1 MKKLISAGLW
11 MAGGLFFAVSSGIL
25 SACLFILPREMT
37 FRMARALFK
46 ILIRIMGIT
55 LSVHG
60 RENIQKGRPY
70 LIMGN
75 HQSLFDVFVIPA
87 AIPICFVGIEAAYHF
102 SFPVWGY
109 LIQKWGCIPIEREN
123 LTKAILSL
131 DLARK
136 TLAQGMSIGVLPE
149 GHRTRTGAM
158 GPFKKGPFYLAKEAG
173 ADILP
178 FGIHGLFEF
187 NPKGSFLLN
196 PGKVIVNIGKPV
208 PYETVKD
215 FSVEELRNY
224 FFDIISGLSQKKE
237 PGR

>member
-1 MKKLISAGLW
+1 MMGGSFFALSAGIL
-11 MAGGLFFAVSSGIL
+11 AV
-25 SACLFILPREMT
+25 CLVLLPRERT

-46 ILIRIMGIT
+46 ILIRIMGIELCVT
-55 LSVHG
+55 G
-60 RENIQKGRPY
+60 REYIQKDQPY

-87 AIPICFVGIEAAYHF
+87 AIPVCFVGIEAAYHF

-109 LIQKWGCIPIEREN
+109 LIRKWGCIPIEREN

-131 DLARK
+131 DQARN
-136 TLAQGMSIGVLPE
+136 TLAAGMSIGVLPE

-158 GPFKKGPFYLAKEAG
+158 GPFKKGPFYLAQEAG

-187 NPKGSFLLN
+187 NPKSRFLLN
-196 PGKVIVNIGKPV
+196 PGRVFVNIGKPV
-208 PYETVKD
+208 PYEAVKD
-215 FSVEELRNY
+215 LSVEELRNY
-224 FFDIISGLSQKKE
+224 FFDIISGLSQKKA
-237 PGR
+237 PGG

>member
-1 MKKLISAGLW
+1 
-11 MAGGLFFAVSSGIL
+11 
-25 SACLFILPREMT
+25 
-37 FRMARALFK
+37 
-46 ILIRIMGIT
+46 MGIR
-55 LSVHG
+55 LYVNG
-60 RENIQKGRPY
+60 REHIKKDHPY

-102 SFPVWGY
+102 SFPIWGY
-109 LIQKWGCIPIEREN
+109 LIRKWGCIPIEREN

-131 DLARK
+131 DQARK
-136 TLAQGMSIGVLPE
+136 TLAAGMSIGVLPE
-149 GHRTRTGAM
+149 GHRTRTGEM

-187 NPKGSFLLN
+187 NPKGRFLLN
-196 PGKVIVNIGKPV
+196 PGKVTVNIGKPV
-208 PYETVKD
+208 PYEAVKD
-215 FSVEELRNY
+215 LSVEDLKNY
-224 FFDIISGLSQKKE
+224 LFDIISGLSHKKE

>member
-1 MKKLISAGLW
+1 M
-11 MAGGLFFAVSSGIL
+11 MGGSFFALSSGIL
-25 SACLFILPREMT
+25 AVCLFTLPRERT
-37 FRMARALFK
+37 FRIARTLFK
-46 ILIRIMGIT
+46 TLIRIMGIR
-55 LSVHG
+55 LSVNG
-60 RENIQKGRPY
+60 REHIKKDQPY

-109 LIQKWGCIPIEREN
+109 LIRKWGCIPIEREN

-131 DLARK
+131 DQARK
-136 TLAQGMSIGVLPE
+136 TLAKGMSIGVLPE

-158 GPFKKGPFYLAKEAG
+158 GLFKKGHFYLAKEAG

-178 FGIHGLFEF
+178 FSIHGLFEF

-196 PGKVIVNIGKPV
+196 PGKVFVNIGRPI
-208 PYETVKD
+208 PYEAFKD
-215 FSVEELRNY
+215 LSVEELRNY
-224 FFDIISGLSQKKE
+224 LFDIISGLSRKK
-237 PGR
+237 